1 VLRPLFR
8 VGSITD
14 YADPLLMNAFNTINL
29 AGAVI
34 LTSTDVA
41 KQLGVPEEKWI
52 FPLGGA
58 GTSDSGDCESIPT
71 NRTTSL
77 TRLVWLRPN
86 FYSSPSI
93 SRSLDAALEVSQLK
107 KDDIDLYDF
116 YSCFP
121 IVPKFAASHLGIDLE
136 KNEKSLT
143 LLGGLTSFGGAGN
156 NYSMHVSCSPF
167 SLSPRADWSRHS
179 PR

>member
-1 VLRPLFR
+1 
-8 VGSITD
+8 
-14 YADPLLMNAFNTINL
+14 MNAFNTINL

-41 KQLGVPEEKWI
+41 KQLGVPENKWV

-58 GTSDSGDCESIPT
+58 GTSDSGDCESIST
-71 NRTTSL
+71 L
-77 TRLVWLRPN
+77 GKALLIALVWLRPN
-86 FYSSPSI
+86 FHSSPSI
-93 SRSLDAALEVSQLK
+93 SRSLDAALDVSQLK

-136 KNEKSLT
+136 KSEKPLT

-156 NYSMHVSCSPF
+156 NYSMHVSFSP
-167 SLSPRADWSRHS
+167 
-179 PR
+179 